1 MRRMTLARFL
11 GLAAAVVVLVAAVN
25 CDWWQLSF
33 KHNPKLSLVLSER
46 EEDVSV
52 CAPVVTPS
60 GNGFYYLRCLGTF
73 HYGGHATGELWK
85 ASMDGSQ
92 SHLVTDGS
100 FHAFAL
106 STDGTRLALA
116 TDSGDLLLA
125 DTEGLLKD
133 TLTTVQTGTLYGV
146 WFSRRDS
153 ERLYYGVDQLF
164 FAINRDGSGKR
175 EVPRDSVEGFP
186 SVQPSG
192 RYELVTLAPDQFRHD
207 LGLVEAATGDTNP
220 LRAYPYKRCGVIHEW
235 ACWTPDE
242 NALVFSAFEWELGD
256 PMYPAPLEIWKYE
269 PVFDR

>member
-11 GLAAAVVVLVAAVN
+11 GLAAAVAVLVAAVN
-25 CDWWQLSF
+25 CDWWQPSF
-33 KHNPKLSLVLSER
+33 KRNPKLSLILSER
-46 EEDVSV
+46 EKDVSV

-60 GNGFYYLRCLGTF
+60 GNGFYYLRCLGTSL
-73 HYGGHATGELWK
+73 YGDYATGELWK
-85 ASMDGSQ
+85 ASVDGSQ

-133 TLTTVQTGTLYGV
+133 TLTTVQTGTLHGV

-153 ERLYYGVDQLF
+153 ERLYFGVDHLF

-186 SVQPSG
+186 SVQPTGHHS
-192 RYELVTLAPDQFRHD
+192 LVTLRPDHFQYD
-207 LGLVEAATGDTNP
+207 LGIVEAATGDSSP
-220 LRAYPYKRCGVIHEW
+220 LHAMTYKRCWLGSEW
-235 ACWTPDE
+235 SCWTPNED
-242 NALVFSAFEWELGD
+242 AIFFSANEWQISD
-256 PMYPAPLEIWKYE
+256 PMRPTPAEIWKYE